1 MTLFSTA
8 RKCALRPKLVAYLGL
23 SALAAIGGVP
33 ARGASIASYLK
44 HHASPPH
51 IQATEVKALQT
62 FLAGGPT
69 HWAAALP
76 PKFPNGLVIADSTGN
91 LLNKPVVNYLIWKRD
106 LNTAYFDARHPR
118 VAPLFQQYDNQNAQI
133 LAAIYAQYPPKA
145 HAATSTASRSCLTT
159 GSRCGSRSERAGP
172 GRRVEPPRCRRQC
185 SSQVIA
191 EQGFPDDD
199 RQRHPAVLHHD
210 RDRLPQQPSPYRHR
224 LREDRGRRP
233 GAVP

>member
-1 MTLFSTA
+1 MTFLSAA
-8 RKCALRPKLVAYLGL
+8 RKCALRPKLVAFLGL
-23 SALAAIGGVP
+23 SALATIGGVP

-51 IQATEVKALQT
+51 IEAAEVKALQT

-69 HWAAALP
+69 HWAVAKP

-118 VAPLFQQYDNQNAQI
+118 VAPLFQQYDNQKAQI

-145 HAATSTASRSCLTT
+145 HSPTSTASLSGRTAKMQVLIPPPVAAQDLGNDVLTVPEPASVIST
-159 GSRCGSRSERAGP
+159 LVVFASAGAWWRFRRRA
-172 GRRVEPPRCRRQC
+172 
-185 SSQVIA
+185 SA
-191 EQGFPDDD
+191 
-199 RQRHPAVLHHD
+199 
-210 RDRLPQQPSPYRHR
+210 
-224 LREDRGRRP
+224 
-233 GAVP
+233 

>member
-1 MTLFSTA
+1 MIRLLTA

-118 VAPLFQQYDNQNAQI
+118 VAPLFQQYDNQKAQI

-145 HAATSTASRSCLTT
+145 HAATGTASLSARTAKFQVLTPPAT
-159 GSRCGSRSERAGP
+159 VAAQNLSNDVLTVPEPASVVSTLVVFASAGAWWRA
-172 GRRVEPPRCRRQC
+172 RRRASV
-185 SSQVIA
+185 
-191 EQGFPDDD
+191 
-199 RQRHPAVLHHD
+199 
-210 RDRLPQQPSPYRHR
+210 
-224 LREDRGRRP
+224 
-233 GAVP
+233 